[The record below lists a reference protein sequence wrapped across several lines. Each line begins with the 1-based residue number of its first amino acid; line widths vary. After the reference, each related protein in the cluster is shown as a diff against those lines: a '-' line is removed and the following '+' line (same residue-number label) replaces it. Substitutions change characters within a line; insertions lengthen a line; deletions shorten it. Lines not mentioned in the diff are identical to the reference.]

1 MSLMLAVYAW
11 ADDSTSGRN
20 RYYGR
25 LSLQRKI
32 ENYHLEDS
40 IIEYPHIG
48 IFWGVNWLFVVNKPD
63 SSLVCYKGKTIASNE
78 LSPYIRQERS
88 YSDSISAMFSLLD
101 KPEVSFQY
109 DSIYSPFYYYFYVF
123 DPKKCHIF
131 EMNREMNIEDNTEVS
146 SIISKGMM
154 YFMLCWIPDL
164 LEKKK

>member
-1 MSLMLAVYAW
+1 MKNFLLIIMSLMLAVYAW

-40 IIEYPHIG
+40 IIGYPHIG

-101 KPEVSFQY
+101 IRRKFITSNSLTLIANERRIWF
-109 DSIYSPFYYYFYVF
+109 I
-123 DPKKCHIF
+123 
-131 EMNREMNIEDNTEVS
+131 DNKQP
-146 SIISKGMM
+146 I
-154 YFMLCWIPDL
+154 
-164 LEKKK
+164 